1 MAISYIKGDAMNLLR
16 GAWSDL
22 GQEALPTLADYY
34 KVKISDQVHDV
45 SKHYKTTYTTYTTT
59 WSW

>member
-1 MAISYIKGDAMNLLR
+1 MNLLR